1 MDANRNFGY
10 EWGGEGASNVTCSDG
25 YDGPEPF
32 SESETQAIR
41 DLLLGLGDQVAFYQN
56 THSYSQLIMY
66 PWGYTEDL
74 PEDADD
80 QDNLATIVREKSSF
94 FTSFLLVFKSMLIS
108 SPLLFRA
115 TKPSLT
121 RTALSTRWE
130 FEKNIAFPNFFQTL
144 NSN

>member
-1 MDANRNFGY
+1 MGLIRWRNCYVFIRLHLIFFLDSRKTFDDSICIGVDANRNFGY
-10 EWGGEGASNVTCSDG
+10 EWGGEGASNVTCSDS

-80 QDNLATIVREKSSF
+80 QDNLATIVRK
-94 FTSFLLVFKSMLIS
+94 I
-108 SPLLFRA
+108 
-115 TKPSLT
+115 
-121 RTALSTRWE
+121 
-130 FEKNIAFPNFFQTL
+130 I
-144 NSN
+144 NSHHCS